1 MGGTE
6 NFLLHRRKVVTL
18 KDPLTLKV
26 SCEKSVKHVLMTKIP
41 VLSSSRDPV
50 CSGTAGMSFSFIKNC
65 IWEPS

>member
-1 MGGTE
+1 M
-6 NFLLHRRKVVTL
+6 TL

-26 SCEKSVKHVLMTKIP
+26 SCEKSVKHVLMAKIP

-50 CSGTAGMSFSFIKNC
+50 RSGTAGMSFSFIKNC